1 MIRYENRFGT
11 VSISN
16 FFFTKLIGHAV
27 SSCYGVAGMVAKGPQ
42 RLRQLFSKKDNEDK
56 GIRVKGD
63 FNAIAVDIYIVV
75 TYGVNINAIAKS
87 IVSKVKYVVEDSTG
101 ITVEKVTVHIDGMK
115 SE

>member
-16 FFFTKLIGHAV
+16 AFFTKLIGHAV

-42 RLRQLFSKKDNEDK
+42 RLQQLFSKKENADK
-56 GIRVKGD
+56 GIKVRGD
-63 FNAIAVDIYIVV
+63 FNSIVVDIYIMV

-101 ITVEKVTVHIDGMK
+101 IIVDKVVVHIESMK